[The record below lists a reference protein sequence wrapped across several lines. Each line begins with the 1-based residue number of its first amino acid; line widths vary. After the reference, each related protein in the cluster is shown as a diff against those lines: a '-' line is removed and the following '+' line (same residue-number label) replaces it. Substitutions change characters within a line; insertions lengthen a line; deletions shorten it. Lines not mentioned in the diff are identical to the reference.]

1 LPRAYLLGMPRTPR
15 FVVPGLPHH
24 ITQRGNYRQPVF
36 FSPGDRLY
44 FLRHLERR
52 ARQSGIDVLGWCLMS
67 NHFHLIAIP
76 SLDTSFSLGL
86 RALLSEYT
94 LHINARQERP
104 RGHLWQGR
112 FYSCALPGARVWTAL
127 RYVDATG
134 AEVLVTKA
142 GAGTLTV
149 GSTPLVLYKHPDD
162 IVNISIY
169 VIVCV
174 LKFSHPLENRVRQ
187 PLGAIHKHK
196 VLCTLSHQH
205 LCCGHV
211 SGQFADE
218 RG

>member
-1 LPRAYLLGMPRTPR
+1 MPRTPR

-24 ITQRGNYRQPVF
+24 IAQRGNYRQPVF

-127 RYVDATG
+127 RYVELNPVRAGLVAAPEQYRWSSARFHLDLEPAPALLNHARHPMMPA
-134 AEVLVTKA
+134 AEWAECLRA
-142 GAGTLTV
+142 GA
-149 GSTPLVLYKHPDD
+149 KPDEE
-162 IVNISIY
+162 IE
-169 VIVCV
+169 
-174 LKFSHPLENRVRQ
+174 LRR
-187 PLGAIHKHK
+187 
-196 VLCTLSHQH
+196 CTLSGRP
-205 LCCGHV
+205 CG
-211 SGQFADE
+211 APAPP
-218 RG
+218 RGRPKIGTAPLLL